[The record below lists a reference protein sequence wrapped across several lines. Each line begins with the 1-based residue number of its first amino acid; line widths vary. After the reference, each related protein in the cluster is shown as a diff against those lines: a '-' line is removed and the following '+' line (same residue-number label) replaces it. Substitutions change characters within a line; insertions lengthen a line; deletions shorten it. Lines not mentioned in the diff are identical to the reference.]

1 MIEAKL
7 GLLEMQLELVA
18 SHAMKLHQPMLGIA
32 PERLDAVDMPGDF
45 DEFVV
50 AVIDPKVLLQTQI
63 NPSIVGSSAIGV
75 NDAVR
80 IHFTP
85 NNALQRGFEGI
96 GDDSGID
103 TTASLEQTKDDGF
116 TACATSAF
124 ASDTLGGEIGLIG
137 FKLARERRLR
147 SAFLGQADTDALVH
161 RIDRAHGMVT
171 QLRDIRGSQVHGKQ
185 AQKMSK
191 LGITDFSMAVTCSLK
206 FGFAG

>member
-1 MIEAKL
+1 MSVIEAKF
-7 GLLEMQLELVA
+7 GLFEMQLELVA
-18 SHAMKLHQPMLGIA
+18 SHAMKLRQPMFGIA

-63 NPSIVGSSAIGV
+63 NPSIVASSAIGV

-85 NNALQRGFEGI
+85 NNALQRGFGGI

-103 TTASLEQTKDDGF
+103 TIASLEQTKDDGF

-124 ASDTLGGEIGLIG
+124 ASDTLGAEIGFIG
-137 FKLARERRLR
+137 FKLARERRVR
-147 SAFLGQADTDALVH
+147 SAFLGQADTDTRVQ
-161 RIDRAHGMVT
+161 RIDRT
-171 QLRDIRGSQVHGKQ
+171 YRQ
-185 AQKMSK
+185 A
-191 LGITDFSMAVTCSLK
+191 T
-206 FGFAG
+206 

>member
-85 NNALQRGFEGI
+85 NNGLQRGFGSI
-96 GDDSGID
+96 GDDFGINAVV
-103 TTASLEQTKDDGF
+103 TFEQAKDDGF
-116 TACATSAF
+116 AIRATPAF
-124 ASDTLGGEIGLIG
+124 ASDTLGTEIGLIG
-137 FKLARERRLR
+137 FKLARERRVR
-147 SAFLGQADTDALVH
+147 SAFLGQADTDALVY
-161 RIDRAHGMVT
+161 RIDRAHGKAT
-171 QLRDIRGSQVHGKQ
+171 QLRDIRGGQVHGK
-185 AQKMSK
+185 
-191 LGITDFSMAVTCSLK
+191 
-206 FGFAG
+206 